1 MKIELNKEHKVT
13 LLKAL
18 KAGILDTD
26 TIPELKAFLA
36 LHEPARVLSR
46 AEAKELMNELEKEY

>member
-1 MKIELNKEHKVT
+1 MKIELNKAHKIE

-18 KAGILDTD
+18 KAGTLDTD
-26 TIPELKAFLA
+26 SIPELKALLA

-46 AEAKELMNELEKEY
+46 AEAKGLIKELEKEY